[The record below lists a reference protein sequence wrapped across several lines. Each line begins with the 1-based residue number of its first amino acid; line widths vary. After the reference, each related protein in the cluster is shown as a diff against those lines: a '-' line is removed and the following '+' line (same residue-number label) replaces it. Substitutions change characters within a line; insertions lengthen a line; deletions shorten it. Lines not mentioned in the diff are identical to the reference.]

1 MKTGKNSCEK
11 IQQTFGLV
19 PVVIGIC
26 GFSGSGKTTLIESVL
41 PILKSSG
48 LTVAVLKHD
57 AHGLVMDRPGKD
69 TDRFARA
76 GAASVFAHSAAKAFQ
91 IYPVSM
97 DLKEALKALPVC
109 LDLIIVEGHKN
120 SPLRRVWLD
129 GPKSDKAPTGF
140 TPIATLPW
148 DAPDRVECLLEIIKG
163 DLKRNIDARPLRYGL
178 MVGGKSTRMGR
189 PKALLRIGDETLAER
204 VFRLLNS
211 MGSEPVLLGSGP
223 LPESMTGRTTLP
235 DPPGFAGS
243 LDKSIDKFL
252 AGPMAGLLAAAR
264 WAPDS
269 TWIICAVDMPGITPE
284 AFAWLISMRR
294 PGVWAVLP
302 KLPDS
307 QGVEPL
313 FACYEPMIFPYI
325 ESLAQK
331 GRLALHEVAKHP
343 KAITPQIPER
353 LVPAFVNI
361 NTPQEWQ
368 RTVIQHTG
376 GVANEL

>member
-1 MKTGKNSCEK
+1 VYTSSVKTGKNSCGK

-19 PVVIGIC
+19 PAVIGIC

-41 PILKSSG
+41 PQLKSSG

-57 AHGLVMDRPGKD
+57 AHGLVMDRSGKD

-76 GAASVFAHSAAKAFQ
+76 GAASVFAHSAARAFQ

-97 DLKEALKALPVC
+97 DLNEALKALPVC

-120 SPLRRVWLD
+120 SPLRRVWLEGSKPD
-129 GPKSDKAPTGF
+129 NTPASF

-148 DAPDRVECLLEIIKG
+148 DTSDRAEHLLEIIKG

-178 MVGGKSTRMGR
+178 MVGGKSTRMGS
-189 PKALLRIGDETLAER
+189 PKALLKINDETLAER
-204 VFRLLNS
+204 AFRLLRS
-211 MGSEPVLLGSGP
+211 TECEPILLGSGP
-223 LPESMTGRTTLP
+223 LPESMAGRTTLP
-235 DPPGFAGS
+235 DSPGF
-243 LDKSIDKFL
+243 
-252 AGPMAGLLAAAR
+252 AGPMAGLITASR

-269 TWIICAVDMPGITPE
+269 AWIIYAVDMPGITPE

-302 KLPDS
+302 KLPGN

-331 GRLALHEVAKHP
+331 GRLGLHEVAEHS
-343 KAITPQIPER
+343 KAITPQIPDR
-353 LVPAFVNI
+353 LVPAFINI

-368 RTVIQHTG
+368 RTVIQHIG
-376 GVANEL
+376 W